1 MSDLPLCERIYSEGN
16 WRVMHSYN
24 TALEGWL
31 CLVHEKKIATLAEIT
46 QEDAAILG
54 QLIRRVSAAVQNVTG
69 AVKTYVMQFAESTE
83 HPYVHFHIV
92 PRMADL
98 PPDRR
103 GPSSML
109 YIGVPEEQIVPLERR
124 NAIAAQV
131 RDYLLSNP

>member
-1 MSDLPLCERIYSEGN
+1 MSDLPLCERIYLEGN
-16 WRVMHSYN
+16 WRVVHSYN
-24 TALEGWL
+24 TSLEGWL
-31 CLVHEKKIATLAEIT
+31 CLVHEKKIATLAEMT

-54 QLIRRVSAAVQNVTG
+54 QLIRRVSGAVQSVTG
-69 AVKTYVMQFAESTE
+69 AVKTYLMQFADSTE

-103 GPSSML
+103 GPSSMF
-109 YIGVPEEQIVPLERR
+109 YIGVPEEQMVALERR
-124 NAIAAQV
+124 NAIAVQV